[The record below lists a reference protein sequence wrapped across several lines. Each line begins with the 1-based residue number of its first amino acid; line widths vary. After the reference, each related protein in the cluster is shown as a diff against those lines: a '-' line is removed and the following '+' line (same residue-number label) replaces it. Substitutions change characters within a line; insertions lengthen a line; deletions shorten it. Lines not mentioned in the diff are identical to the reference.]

1 MMSRQRYGFS
11 FIEIVMVFA
20 VLGIVLA
27 FGMPKFTDA
36 RRSYAVRSARDNI
49 AAYLATAR
57 AAAIRRGQ
65 SARFVVTGS
74 VIDVQ
79 VETAP
84 GTFAPLTERED
95 GSSASRRDLASQFNV
110 EVQPSGAS
118 TIEYNPRGFAQLGGT
133 QRFVVLREGKS
144 DSVCVS
150 GLGVIMR
157 QGCGL

>member
-1 MMSRQRYGFS
+1 MSRPRYGFS
-11 FIEIVMVFA
+11 LIEIVMVFA

-27 FGMPKFTDA
+27 FGIPKFTDA

-65 SARFVVTGS
+65 PARFVVDGS
-74 VIDVQ
+74 TIDVE
-79 VETAP
+79 VETTP
-84 GTFAPLTERED
+84 GTYAPLTVRED
-95 GSSASRRDLASQFNV
+95 GTSASRRNLGAQFAVRIDL
-110 EVQPSGAS
+110 SGSS
-118 TIEYNPRGFAQLGGT
+118 TIEYNSRGFAQLGGT
-133 QRFVVLREGKS
+133 QRFVLVREQKS